1 MTPGPPGT
9 SPGPV
14 RIALAT
20 ARSAWREDEDAA
32 LAQGALDAAGA
43 DASPQVWD
51 DPEVDWGG
59 FDLVVVR
66 STWDYVPRRREYLAW
81 ADRVAGVTTL
91 ANPADVLRWNTDKRY
106 LADLAAAGVPVVPT
120 SFLAPGAG
128 PEEVLAALPHDGEF
142 VVKPT
147 VSAGSKD
154 TTRYAA
160 GDLGAASSH
169 AGRLLGDGRHVMVQP
184 YLGAVDTHGET
195 GMVFVGGRFSH
206 AFRKGPLLE
215 VGGGPVSG
223 LYAREAIDARTASA
237 AELALARHVLDATG
251 SHLGVGLLYA
261 RVDVLPGPDG
271 APVLLELELTE
282 PSFFLATDPAAPE
295 RMAAAFV
302 AAAERART
310 GPA

>member
-1 MTPGPPGT
+1 MSPAPPGT
-9 SPGPV
+9 GPGPV

-32 LAQGALDAAGA
+32 LAQDALEAVGAE
-43 DASPQVWD
+43 ASPQVWD
-51 DPEVDWGG
+51 DPEADWAG
-59 FDLVVVR
+59 FDLVVIR
-66 STWDYVPRRREYLAW
+66 STWDYVPRRDEYLAW

-91 ANPADVLRWNTDKRY
+91 ANPAEVLRWNTDKRY
-106 LADLAAAGVPVVPT
+106 LADLAAAGVAVVPT

-128 PEEVLAALPHDGEF
+128 PGQVRAALPQDGEF

-160 GDLGAASSH
+160 GDLAAASSH
-169 AGRLLGDGRHVMVQP
+169 AGRLLDDGRHVMVQP
-184 YLGAVDTHGET
+184 YLGAVDTRGET
-195 GMVFVGGRFSH
+195 GMVFLGGRFSH

-223 LYAREAIDARTASA
+223 LYAQEAIDPRAASGE
-237 AELALARHVLDATG
+237 ELALAHHVLDATG
-251 SHLGVGLLYA
+251 AHLGAGLLYA

-271 APVLLELELTE
+271 TPVLLELELTE
-282 PSFFLATDPAAPE
+282 PSFFLATDPAAPA

-302 AAAERART
+302 EAAERVRV
-310 GPA
+310 GRL